1 MTVVRGTQL
10 QSLARPDLETDRN
23 MKSQKLLSLGA
34 GVVAVA
40 SIAAG
45 SLLFVDGSDTSASA
59 LGLSDGRVSQIA
71 TTLAATPEEDREA
84 YLQKLATNLGVD
96 LAKLKEA
103 IKNTNLQTL
112 DEKVA
117 DGSITQERAD
127 AQRARIEAGEMSF
140 GIGGPGGRHG
150 RTGGPGGPGGFG
162 IHGSP
167 EELATFFGLDA
178 ATLRTELQTKS
189 LATIASE
196 QGKSV
201 DELKAFLTTQ
211 FTESLAQAVADGRI
225 TQAQADEKSAAFTTG
240 LDERIA
246 EIHAKGARGPRG
258 GMPGMSPEATPSVTQ

>member
-1 MTVVRGTQL
+1 
-10 QSLARPDLETDRN
+10 

-45 SLLFVDGSDTSASA
+45 SLLFVNGSDTSASA
-59 LGLSDGRVSQIA
+59 LGLSDSQVSQIA

-150 RTGGPGGPGGFG
+150 RTGGPGGFG

-201 DELKAFLTTQ
+201 DELKTFLTTQ

-225 TQAQADEKSAAFTTG
+225 TQAQADEKSAAFTAG

-258 GMPGMSPEATPSVTQ
+258 GMPGMAPEATPSVTQ